1 MNGHTPEKDK
11 IHDFYMTH
19 NRATCA
25 SLFAP
30 AFALL
35 PSQKRCPPLRRSCS
49 MGVSAPVTRGF
60 TPYLLWIFLPRGL
73 AWRAHGVGVTMDR
86 AGATVMLVLGSPHRR
101 SQPSHC
107 PSPQSS
113 PL

>member
-11 IHDFYMTH
+11 IRDFDMTH

-30 AFALL
+30 ALALL
-35 PSQKRCPPLRRSCS
+35 PSQERCPPLRRSCS

-73 AWRAHGVGVTMDR
+73 AWRAHGVVVHLDP
-86 AGATVMLVLGSPHRR
+86 AGGTVMRAVGSPTR
-101 SQPSHC
+101 P
-107 PSPQSS
+107 
-113 PL
+113 